1 VVSGGGG
8 VLMGILVVAGSSFI
22 GQEGERQILKRTFER
37 YVSPDLLEGILQDA
51 GRLRLGGELRL
62 ATVIFVDIR
71 GFTSWTQTM
80 DPRELVDEL
89 NEFLSEMVEVIFAHK
104 GSVNKFMGDA
114 VLAIFGAPLQQAN
127 DASHAVDAACAMQG
141 RLQIHNQAREAEG
154 KESLRMGI
162 GIATGPVIA
171 GNVGSSQR
179 LEYTVIGN
187 AVNLSARLQA
197 FSRDGQVLV
206 DAATVWAL
214 REQAAQVDIESIG
227 KHDLKGMRDLVEIF
241 EVRPRTNADSSG

>member
-1 VVSGGGG
+1 MLDVVPGGGG
-8 VLMGILVVAGSSFI
+8 VLLGILAVAGLTFV
-22 GQEGERQILKRTFER
+22 GQEGERQILKRTFDR
-37 YVSPDLLEGILQDA
+37 YVSPGLLEGILQDA
-51 GRLRLGGELRL
+51 GKLRLGGELRL
-62 ATVIFVDIR
+62 ATVVFVDIR

-89 NEFLSEMVEVIFAHK
+89 NEFLTEMVEVIFAHE

-114 VLAIFGAPLQQAN
+114 VLAIFGAPLQQPD
-127 DASHAVDAACAMQG
+127 DASHAVAAAGDMQR
-141 RLQIHNQAREAEG
+141 RLRIHNQQREARG
-154 KESLRMGI
+154 KEALRMGI
-162 GIATGPVIA
+162 GIATGPVVA

-197 FSRDGQVLV
+197 LSRDDQVLA

-214 REQAAQVDIESIG
+214 REQDAPVEIESIG
-227 KHDLKGMRDLVEIF
+227 QHELKGMHSAI
-241 EVRPRTNADSSG
+241 EVFQISSRQQP